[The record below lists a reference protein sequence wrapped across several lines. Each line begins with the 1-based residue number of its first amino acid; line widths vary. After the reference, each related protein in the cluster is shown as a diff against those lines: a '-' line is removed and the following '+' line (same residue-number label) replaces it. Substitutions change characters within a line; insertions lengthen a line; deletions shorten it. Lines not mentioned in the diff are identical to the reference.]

1 MSDWATLAA
10 PAGFGWTAVLR
21 EERRRLGAPTISA
34 VVHTRNEERVVDVA
48 IRSLGWVDEV
58 VVVDMESEDETVG
71 IARGLGA
78 RVVSHPNVGFVEPA
92 RNFGFAQATSD
103 WVLVVDADEAVP
115 ERLAR
120 RLTELTLA
128 DDVDV
133 VAIPFAVFLLGRR
146 LEATG
151 TSGHRIVRFFRRG
164 HVDWPAQIHGK
175 PVYRGRQLA
184 LPVDGGAEMLHWN
197 HETVAEHVA
206 RTNVYTDREAEV
218 AGDLSWDAAAAAVRA
233 EFVRRWTPEVDGT
246 RSVALTM
253 AMAFYRFL
261 THAKRWERAG
271 WPDIGAPADAV
282 TALCNLFDAPDGTT
296 GSHPAQPQ
304 PETLHAQ
311 ALEAWRRGD
320 TAAAFEL
327 LRSAVASSIDLELLN
342 DFAVVA
348 VEALGPS
355 VACDILR
362 AALAIDPE
370 RSDAKG
376 NLDILDARSRQPA
389 AL

>member
-1 MSDWATLAA
+1 MSRWAALAA
-10 PAGFGWTAVLR
+10 PAGFAWTAALR
-21 EERRRLGAPTISA
+21 DERRRLGAPTISA
-34 VVHTRNEERVVDVA
+34 IVHTRNEEQVVGVA

-58 VVVDMESEDETVG
+58 VVVDMESEDDTVA

-92 RNFGFAQATSD
+92 RNFGLAQATSD

-115 ERLAR
+115 EGLAR

-146 LEATG
+146 LEASG
-151 TSGHRIVRFFRRG
+151 AHGHRIVRFFRRG

-175 PVYRGRQLA
+175 PVLRGRQLA
-184 LPVDGGAEMLHWN
+184 LPADGDAELLHWN
-197 HETVAEHVA
+197 HETIAEHVA

-218 AGDLSWDAAAAAVRA
+218 AGELSWEAAATAVRA
-233 EFVRRWTPEVDGT
+233 ELERRWSPEVDGT
-246 RSVALTM
+246 RSVVLAF

-271 WPDIGAPADAV
+271 WPQIGAPADAAD
-282 TALCNLFDAPDGTT
+282 ALEALFGARDGTP
-296 GSHPAQPQ
+296 SPR
-304 PETLHAQ
+304 PETLHA
-311 ALEAWRRGD
+311 EARDAWGRGD
-320 TAAAFEL
+320 VATEFEL
-327 LRSAVASSIDLELLN
+327 LRDAVAASVDLELLN

-348 VEALGPS
+348 VEALGAS
-355 VACDILR
+355 AACDILR
-362 AALAIDPE
+362 TTLAIDPE

-376 NLDILDARSRQPA
+376 NLDILEGMTVRSGSTPTPSS
-389 AL
+389 